1 MNDRERSADGLSGRQ
16 RQQERVQWATSPTGI
31 LFMDGIAAKLQPHCD
46 HASLASTTV
55 ALAAF
60 CCAVAGRRWLEARRA
75 TRSWQLVLTERITT
89 FTHRIHACSHDRRP
103 QCAAARVTQ
112 CAAPHTAGSSGALE
126 RHGFGPSVQ
135 KKTKSLLVF
144 LPCPVQHCVTRT
156 RMSCGAAPGVYR
168 QHRLPGAA
176 RRHTHN
182 RRDHTRRSGLP
193 INCIRQ
199 TSC

>member
-1 MNDRERSADGLSGRQ
+1 MASRAVSASKRGSSGRHRPLVYCLWMALQ
-16 RQQERVQWATSPTGI
+16 LSCNRTATTHRSHPPQSPSR
-31 LFMDGIAAKLQPHCD
+31 H
-46 HASLASTTV
+46 S
-55 ALAAF
+55 
-60 CCAVAGRRWLEARRA
+60 AVLLPADAGSKRRA

-144 LPCPVQHCVTRT
+144 LPCPVQHC
-156 RMSCGAAPGVYR
+156 
-168 QHRLPGAA
+168 
-176 RRHTHN
+176 
-182 RRDHTRRSGLP
+182 DF
-193 INCIRQ
+193 I
-199 TSC
+199 